1 VPITTQQVRKS
12 LDVQP
17 TRDNKGL
24 TATFKVTAYDNG
36 LVTVNGTPMGR
47 KQPLPEV
54 ESATALLASME
65 SVAAQLYEFYQLVQ
79 QRRG

>member
-1 VPITTQQVRKS
+1 MSSTIRQIRKA

-36 LVTVNGTPMGR
+36 LVTLNRTPMGH
-47 KQPLPEV
+47 KQPRSDREAAV
-54 ESATALLASME
+54 GLLASHE
-65 SVAAQLYEFYQLVQ
+65 AIAAQLTEFYQLVQ

>member
-1 VPITTQQVRKS
+1 MPITTQQVRKS
-12 LDVQP
+12 LD
-17 TRDNKGL
+17 
-24 TATFKVTAYDNG
+24 
-36 LVTVNGTPMGR
+36 
-47 KQPLPEV
+47 V